1 MSLPDFINQ
10 LKLNISISQ
19 TGKEEVASLLQ
30 ASTAQAMLCKV
41 ERFLN

>member
-19 TGKEEVASLLQ
+19 TGKEVVASLLP

-41 ERFLN
+41 EGFLN